1 MPRDSHDPDGFEA
14 PQKMRRLPIY
24 LGLGGAAVLVAILIW
39 SVNFSG
45 NKKTEDAP
53 KVQAVAKDSK
63 PLIEGNVGPGLAVAP
78 PVEPA
83 PSTPSPQPIVVV
95 TSPESPELTRE
106 RDELRRR
113 RHQAALNALS
123 SPLVIRKGGKPE
135 GEAPKAASS
144 AQAPLS
150 PERERGRDTSLAEQ
164 LAGQL
169 PGREG
174 AYDPAADRDK
184 ENFFGRA
191 AAKGGDTQWQA
202 SGTRIAGQR
211 FEVKT
216 GSVIPATMIGG
227 INSDLPGQIIA
238 QVSRNVYDTADGR
251 YLLIPQGSKLFGIY
265 DSRIIYGQSRVLVAW
280 NRIIF
285 PDGSAITLDAM
296 PGTDGAGYS
305 GFNDEVDN
313 HYFRIFSNALLMTL
327 ITGGTSW
334 AVDTVT
340 PQSGSSGATLASN
353 ASPSMQQQMA
363 SSLAT
368 QLGQVAAQT
377 LTKNINIKPT
387 LEIRPGYS
395 FNVVVTKDL
404 VFGGPYHAGR

>member
-1 MPRDSHDPDGFEA
+1 MSHDPDGFDA
-14 PQKMRRLPIY
+14 PQKLRRLPIY
-24 LGLGGAAVLVAILIW
+24 LGVIGAALAITALVW

-45 NKKTEDAP
+45 TKQAEDTP
-53 KVQAVAKDSK
+53 KIQAVTKDSQ
-63 PLIEGNVGPGLAVAP
+63 PLIEGNVGPGLAMAP

-83 PSTPSPQPIVVV
+83 PVQPPPQPIVVV
-95 TSPESPELTRE
+95 TSPESPELNRE

-123 SPLVIRKGGKPE
+123 SPLVIRKSGKTDDASKPSATAPPLHPE
-135 GEAPKAASS
+135 DRRNRASLGDL
-144 AQAPLS
+144 LS
-150 PERERGRDTSLAEQ
+150 
-164 LAGQL
+164 GQV
-169 PGREG
+169 PVREG
-174 AYDPAADRDK
+174 TYDPAADKDK
-184 ENFFGRA
+184 EAFFDRQSP
-191 AAKGGDTQWQA
+191 KGDTQWQA

-251 YLLIPQGSKLFGIY
+251 YLLIPQGAKLFGVY

-305 GFNDEVDN
+305 GFNDEVNN
-313 HYFRIFSNALLMTL
+313 HYFRIFGNALLMTL

-334 AVDTVT
+334 AVDSVT
-340 PQSGSSGATLASN
+340 PQSENSESSTSSS
-353 ASPSMQQQMA
+353 SPSMQQQMA
-363 SSLAT
+363 SALAT
-368 QLGQVAAQT
+368 QLGQVTAQS

-404 VFGGPYHAGR
+404 VFGGPYSDKR

>member
-1 MPRDSHDPDGFEA
+1 MSHDPDGFEA

-24 LGLGGAAVLVAILIW
+24 LGLVGVAVLVSILVW

-45 NKKTEDAP
+45 TKKAEDAP
-53 KVQAVAKDSK
+53 KIQEVVRDSK
-63 PLIEGNVGPGLAVAP
+63 PLIEGNVGPGLAMAP
-78 PVEPA
+78 PVESA
-83 PSTPSPQPIVVV
+83 PIQPQPQPQPIVVV

-123 SPLVIRKGGKPE
+123 SPLVIRKSGKTEEVTKP
-135 GEAPKAASS
+135 SS
-144 AQAPLS
+144 TAAPLS
-150 PERERGRDTSLAEQ
+150 SEGGKDRASLGD
-164 LAGQL
+164 LLSGQL

-174 AYDPAADRDK
+174 AYDPAADKDK
-184 ENFFGRA
+184 EAFFDRSR
-191 AAKGGDTQWQA
+191 AKGDAQWQA
-202 SGTRIAGQR
+202 SGTRTAGQR
-211 FEVKT
+211 FEVKA
-216 GSVIPATMIGG
+216 GSVIAATMIGG

-251 YLLIPQGSKLFGIY
+251 YLLIPQGAKLFGIY
-265 DSRIIYGQSRVLVAW
+265 DSRIVYGQSRVLVAW

-334 AVDTVT
+334 AVDSVT
-340 PQSGSSGATLASN
+340 PQTSGNSGTNPLSANSSASL
-353 ASPSMQQQMA
+353 QQQMA

-368 QLGQVAAQT
+368 QLGQVTAQT

-395 FNVVVTKDL
+395 FNVIVTKDL
-404 VFGGPYHAGR
+404 VFRGPYHDR

>member
-1 MPRDSHDPDGFEA
+1 MSNDPDGFDA
-14 PQKMRRLPIY
+14 PQRMRRLPIY
-24 LGLGGAAVLVAILIW
+24 LVLAGVALLVSILVW

-45 NKKTEDAP
+45 TKKAEDAP
-53 KVQAVAKDSK
+53 KIQAVTKDSQ
-63 PLIEGNVGPGLAVAP
+63 PLIEGNVGPGLAMVP

-83 PSTPSPQPIVVV
+83 PVQPPPQPIVVV
-95 TSPESPELTRE
+95 TSPDSPELTRE

-123 SPLVIRKGGKPE
+123 SPLVIRKTNSAAAASD
-135 GEAPKAASS
+135 EAPK
-144 AQAPLS
+144 PTVLS
-150 PERERGRDTSLAEQ
+150 PENGKGRPSLDEL
-164 LAGQL
+164 LARQL
-169 PGREG
+169 PGRE
-174 AYDPAADRDK
+174 ATYDPAADKDK
-184 ENFFGRA
+184 EAFFERSRA
-191 AAKGGDTQWQA
+191 KGDTQWQA

-251 YLLIPQGSKLFGIY
+251 YLLIPQGSKLFGVY

-305 GFNDEVDN
+305 GFNDEVNN
-313 HYFRIFSNALLMTL
+313 HYFRIFGNALLMTL

-334 AVDTVT
+334 AVDSVT
-340 PQSGSSGATLASN
+340 EQSGSSDSSN
-353 ASPSMQQQMA
+353 SSPSMQQQMA
-363 SSLAT
+363 SALAT
-368 QLGQVAAQT
+368 QLGQVTAQT

-404 VFGGPYHAGR
+404 VFEGPYSDKR